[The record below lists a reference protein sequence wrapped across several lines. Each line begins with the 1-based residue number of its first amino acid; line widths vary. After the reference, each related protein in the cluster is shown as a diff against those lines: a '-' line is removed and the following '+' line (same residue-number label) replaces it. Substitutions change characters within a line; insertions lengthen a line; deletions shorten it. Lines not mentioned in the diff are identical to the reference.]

1 MVKLEFKHMD
11 LTEDQVKRLMDVLN
25 QIADEHADDVKE
37 DEEDEEEYTDE
48 DFKEDYQSIVSHMAK
63 RNDWKEENVRKY
75 LDRLFSLSPIACITA
90 IAMELAYMMDESY
103 EDHIEDSEE
112 LYSINFGTWDII
124 EVTDIREDLFK
135 DSLPL
140 FRTEEDANDAIDIL
154 NYFVGIK
161 GC

>member
-1 MVKLEFKHMD
+1 MVKLELKHMD
-11 LTEDQVKRLMDVLN
+11 LTEDQLKRLMAIINKLS
-25 QIADEHADDVKE
+25 EVKE
-37 DEEDEEEYTDE
+37 DEDDNTNEDEYTDK
-48 DFKEDYQSIVSHMAK
+48 DFEEDYQGIVSHMAE
-63 RNDWKEENVRKY
+63 RNDWKEENVKKY
-75 LDRLFSLSPIACITA
+75 LDRLYNLSPIACITA

-124 EVTDIREDLFK
+124 EVTDIKEDLFK